1 MVSLERV
8 YLLNEG
14 SQDAGSKT
22 LTLKKKCESIK
33 PYALCYA
40 TDMAF
45 LVQTLRKRRVAK
57 IMILRTYF
65 LLLIFSMVI
74 VT

>member
-57 IMILRTYF
+57 IMIFTYIFFVIDF
-65 LLLIFSMVI
+65 LVSFL
-74 VT
+74 

>member
-1 MVSLERV
+1 MISLERV

-45 LVQTLRKRRVAK
+45 FGTNFEEKESCK
-57 IMILRTYF
+57 NYDFTY
-65 LLLIFSMVI
+65 IFFVI
-74 VT
+74 DF